1 MINGVVFLAS
11 YGFGGGTIGN
21 LPAQW
26 EAAGIFAYALP
37 FLLIFALVFAILG
50 FIPLF
55 KDNRGINAV
64 ISLVTALMA
73 LQFNMVPSFFS
84 EIFPRLGIGL
94 SVVLVF
100 IILLG
105 LLVQDDKK
113 GNQIIKWMF
122 ALVAIITAIVV
133 VSKAF
138 GSFGYGWGNGQF
150 WYFLETRWPAV
161 LGIGILVAGVIAI
174 IATGAKKPKA
184 PEIDIGPLFRK

>member
-21 LPAQW
+21 LLAQW

-73 LQFNMVPSFFS
+73 LQFNMVPLFFS